1 MKKILI
7 VGGGF
12 AGLWAALA
20 AKREIE
26 EAREGNGTSVTLVSR
41 DGYLTVRPRLYER
54 DPETLRT
61 PLRPV
66 LDPVGV
72 ELVEATV
79 TAIDAERHTVS
90 ATAASGGQIV
100 LSYDRLVLATGSAL
114 HSPPIPGIAE
124 HTWNIDTYDG
134 ALAFDRHL
142 RTVTANPGTPG
153 NDTFVII
160 GGGFTGIELVMEMR
174 CRIAVHAGAVS
185 DVLEAI
191 LQATPPM
198 PNQAP

>member
-1 MKKILI
+1 MNKILI

-12 AGLWAALA
+12 AGLWEALA
-20 AKREIE
+20 ATREIE
-26 EAREGNGTSVTLVSR
+26 EAGEGNGTSVTLVSR
-41 DGYLTVRPRLYER
+41 DGYLTVRPRLYEP

-100 LSYDRLVLATGSAL
+100 LSYDRFVLATGSAL
-114 HSPPIPGIAE
+114 HSPPIPGLAE
-124 HTWNIDTYDG
+124 HSWNIDTYDA

-160 GGGFTGIELVMEMR
+160 GGGVTGIELATEMR
-174 CRIAVHAGAVS
+174 CRIAVHAAE
-185 DVLEAI
+185 EATKLLLLAI
-191 LQATPPM
+191 SGHAE
-198 PNQAP
+198 